1 MAKTKLQLM
10 KEKLDGANMFNGE
23 LNPLSLKLSEVLSAD
38 LPQTMSLTIANFTMA
53 TFVNHFNVR
62 FEYSEGNYVPCNMIA
77 FILAKSGAQKT
88 SSVMTARSAFDR
100 GCGVI
105 NAIRTE
111 KEKER
116 AENAVGEDAEIRPI
130 APLTNSLSTLE
141 GMVQRLNDFKRE
153 GIGMPSLFVDEV
165 STAFQTNQDIIQ
177 NIQLI
182 SELFDSGNF
191 ESKAVK
197 DRTKQSEPVYGM
209 GMSGLFI
216 GSEHGIL
223 EDPKILQDVE
233 TELISKLARR
243 VCFDY
248 PVFEDEEDT
257 VDDDVDADAILDE
270 LDDDEDRRDAIKAEI
285 NDLSHRLANDLCDND
300 INIIDLPKDVKR
312 MYKAYKIYCNEVAKL
327 RAGLVKTKDEKSD
340 GEILEPEILEQ
351 FHRHWKALKLAGM
364 YCAIDGR
371 SKIELQDLREGI
383 SFVEMVAYGLGK
395 FLKKANRQ
403 TYEVLLDHFL
413 EGGKPLSIHDMIKK
427 GWIKKAVHIKDLIIL
442 ANSKAGGT
450 ALIEQVDDKV
460 IYTEMEET
468 QEDKY
473 FMSYKEVPEL
483 RLQHFL
489 DEGHEYEEAKKMA
502 KDERVP
508 FITDGYIYKETSF
521 DKLANLLRNNLA
533 YAPYRFMTKEEGA
546 KYNEKLFSNP
556 KLGIRG
562 KENIIGGANFIVLD
576 VDNAGITINEAY
588 DFLCDYKFHMART
601 SDENNPYKFRVIL
614 PLDVVLTVDKT
625 KYRKF
630 MAKVSEY
637 VGIKIDVL
645 PQSQISYGFEG
656 REVMTNDDGD
666 LFPASEMLKNLP
678 VVEKKIQLCSPAVQN
693 AKWDD
698 RKNEFAY
705 AYAGRAEGR
714 SLHLGLFKAMRHAYD
729 IGFDF
734 VRTWSLILD
743 IEMNLVDDK
752 PREGFIEG
760 SLWNQTLEQFGLEED
775 EAQQLFDDAY
785 Q

>member
-1 MAKTKLQLM
+1 M
-10 KEKLDGANMFNGE
+10 KEKLDSENMFNGE
-23 LNPLSLKLSEVLSAD
+23 LNALSLKLSEVLSAD
-38 LPQTMSLTIANFTMA
+38 LPDTMSLTISNFTMC
-53 TFVNHFNVR
+53 TFINHFNVR
-62 FEYSEGNYVPCNMIA
+62 FEYSDGNYVPCNMIA

-88 SSVMTARSAFDR
+88 SSVMTARSAFNK
-100 GCGVI
+100 GCDVI

-116 AENAVGEDAEIRPI
+116 AENAVGDDAELRPI

-223 EDPKILQDVE
+223 EDPKILSDVE

-248 PVFEDEEDT
+248 PVFEEEVAEVDEEL
-257 VDDDVDADAILDE
+257 DADAIIDE
-270 LDDDEDRRDAIKAEI
+270 LDEDEDRRDAIKAEI
-285 NDLSHRLANDLCDND
+285 NDLSHRIANDLCDND
-300 INIIDLPKDVKR
+300 VNIIDLPKDVKR
-312 MYKAYKIYCNEVAKL
+312 MYKAYKIYCAQLAKL
-327 RAGLVKTKDEKSD
+327 KAGLMQSGDKENEDE
-340 GEILEPEILEQ
+340 ELLEPVILEQ

-371 SKIELQDLREGI
+371 SKISMQDLREGI
-383 SFVEMVAYGLGK
+383 SFVELVAYGLGK
-395 FLKKANRQ
+395 FLNKANRQ
-403 TYEVLLDHFL
+403 TYEILLDHFL
-413 EGGKPLSIHDMIKK
+413 DGGKPLSIHEMLKK
-427 GWIKKAVHIKDLIIL
+427 GWIKKAAHVKDLL
-442 ANSKAGGT
+442 VSANSKASGT
-450 ALIEQVDDKV
+450 ALLEQVDDKI

-468 QEDKY
+468 IEDKY
-473 FMSYKEVPEL
+473 RMSYRKVPPL
-483 RLQHFL
+483 RLQHFI
-489 DEGHEYEEAKKMA
+489 DEGHDYETAKKMA

-508 FITDGYIYKETSF
+508 FITDGYIYRETTF
-521 DKLANLLRNNLA
+521 DKLANLLRNDFA
-533 YAPYRFMTKEEGA
+533 YAPFRFKTKEEGA

-556 KLGIRG
+556 KGCIRG

-576 VDNAGITINEAY
+576 IDGAGIPINEAY
-588 DFLCDYKFHMART
+588 DILCDYQFHMALT
-601 SDENNPYKFRVIL
+601 SDSENPYKFRVIL

-637 VGIKIDVL
+637 IGIKIDVL
-645 PQSQISYGFEG
+645 PQSQISYGFAQ
-656 REVMTNDDGD
+656 REVLTNLDGD
-666 LFPASEMLKNLP
+666 LFPASTLLKNLP
-678 VVEKKIQLCSPAVQN
+678 VVEKKISLCSPAVQN

-714 SLHLGLFKAMRHAYD
+714 SLHLGLFKAMKHAYD

-734 VRTWSLILD
+734 VRTWSLMLD
-743 IEMNLVDDK
+743 IEMNLEEK
-752 PREGFIEG
+752 PREGFVEN
-760 SLWNQTLEQFGLEED
+760 SLWNQTLEQFGLKED
-775 EAQQLFDDAY
+775 EAQLLFDNAD
-785 Q
+785 